1 MDLQEIKRKQFRI
14 NVKGNSAFALKV
26 NNVSYELIDIGNT
39 GIGIKLT
46 SEDIFFNVDDEL
58 PLEIKAE
65 NQIFTLK
72 GKVVHINPDG
82 PVDFVCGIRFID
94 FDQNTQAKWMNFL
107 QSYREK
113 IFNE

>member
-26 NNVSYELIDIGNT
+26 NDVSYDLIDISNT

-46 SEDIFFNVDDEL
+46 SEDIFLNVDDEL

-65 NQIFTLK
+65 TQVFNLK

-82 PVDFVCGIRFID
+82 PVDFTCGIRFID
-94 FDQNTQAKWMNFL
+94 LNQDTQTKWVDFL
-107 QSYREK
+107 KSYREK
-113 IFNE
+113 IFND